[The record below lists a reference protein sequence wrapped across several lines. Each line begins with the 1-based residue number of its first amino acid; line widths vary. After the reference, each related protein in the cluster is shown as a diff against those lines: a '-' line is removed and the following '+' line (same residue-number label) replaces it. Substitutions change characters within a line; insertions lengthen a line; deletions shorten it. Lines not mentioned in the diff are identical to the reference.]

1 MLTLKPINTCDK
13 LKGPQKLKENKL
25 VFNSLTI
32 ADKPLFDKYLKNY
45 RFKTCE
51 YSFTNLIIWR
61 KGCDISYTIY
71 NGTLIIKKRDFKGN
85 YHFMQP
91 IGYKKEDLR
100 CIVEK
105 LRRYKEENRMEYLF
119 KDIESS
125 FLDELKEIYSDDI
138 KIEQDI
144 DNFDYIYASEK
155 LASLSGKKLHSKKNH
170 YNYFIK
176 TYNYVTRDFSE
187 LGVKDDCIAASE
199 AWHEEKSN
207 GNSYLVYELDG
218 IKEII
223 SNSDKLNLKGM
234 AVYVDDS
241 IAAFTIGEIVNT
253 DMAIVHI
260 EKGRSDI
267 RGIYTFTNKAF
278 VENYLSDVE
287 YINRE
292 QDLGIEGLRK
302 AKKSYNPLRL
312 EEKYCINL

>member
-1 MLTLKPINTCDK
+1 MLTLKPVNTCNK

-32 ADKPLFDKYLKNY
+32 DDKPLFDKYLKNY

-51 YSFTNLIIWR
+51 YSFANLIIWR
-61 KGCDISYTIY
+61 KGCDVSYTIY

-105 LRRYKEENRMEYLF
+105 LRRYKEENRMQYLF
-119 KDIESS
+119 KDIENS
-125 FLDELKEIYSDDI
+125 FLHELKEVYGDDI

-144 DNFDYIYASEK
+144 DNFDYIYSSEK
-155 LASLSGKKLHSKKNH
+155 LAGLSGKKLHSKKNH

-176 TYNYVTRDFSE
+176 TYDYIIRDFSE
-187 LGVKDDCIAASE
+187 PGVKEDCIMASE

-207 GNSYLVYELDG
+207 DNKSLVYELDG
-218 IKEII
+218 IREII
-223 SNSDKLNLKGM
+223 SNADKLNLKGM

-241 IAAFTIGEIVNT
+241 IAAFTIGEIVNK

-312 EEKYCINL
+312 EEKYCANL